1 MSRAKDLAT
10 MIFRCSAG
18 YVRKAVARHLLR
30 PKIPTIDGAWSR
42 NLTGRVRRFRTFAFP
57 AA

>member
-18 YVRKAVARHLLR
+18 YVRKAPARHLLR
-30 PKIPTIDGAWSR
+30 AKNDGPIDATDHR
-42 NLTGRVRRFRTFAFP
+42 P
-57 AA
+57 AVWVAIDAVIG